1 MKNPT
6 EVRAWADSLLDD
18 GPANYLAVAVLESSP
33 PAWGDT
39 DAWEDHLA
47 RSDLW
52 LLAHARWR
60 LDQQAIAGV
69 QVWLHG
75 RGVRVHS
82 PERSLD
88 VFVSDIY
95 EFDRVLHEEV
105 TG

>member
-1 MKNPT
+1 VNNPE
-6 EVRAWADSLLDD
+6 EVREWASSLLDGD
-18 GPANYLAVAVLESSP
+18 LAKYLTDAVLESSP
-33 PAWGDT
+33 PAWGDAT
-39 DAWEDHLA
+39 GWEDHIA

-82 PERSLD
+82 SERSLD
-88 VFVSDIY
+88 VFCVDIY
-95 EFDRVLHEEV
+95 EFDRVLHQEV
-105 TG
+105 TK